1 MQKPNSKWI
10 SFLSAGIFLLMI
22 LMQPIHQ
29 IGHLLEHHEHDASEV
44 QDNSLSLTSS
54 EIPCELCDFNFAH
67 PVEIEFQ
74 EFDFSITIKTV
85 FSPILEKIPSKITSR
100 NPGSFHLR
108 GPPKI
113 A

>member
-1 MQKPNSKWI
+1 MQKPNLKWT

-29 IGHLLEHHEHDASEV
+29 IGHLIEQHDHETIEI
-44 QDNSLSLTSS
+44 QDNLLSIVSS
-54 EIPCELCDFNFAH
+54 DTHCELCDFNFAH

-74 EFDFSITIKTV
+74 EFDFSLASEEF
-85 FSPILEKIPSKITSR
+85 FSLIIEQVQNKNSSLPLGTL
-100 NPGSFHLR
+100 FLR
-108 GPPKI
+108 GPPQI